1 MLAEGFSNLADR
13 QLAAVRSPATPP
25 VRPAQVEGAPPS
37 RPATA
42 STETRSTRIF
52 DSTDPDVIP
61 PVAIAQA
68 MPVWAPRAEGERR
81 RYSGTLEIVI
91 DENGTVS
98 SAVLTEP
105 VYPSYDQQLLQA
117 VKGWRYKPAQRA
129 GQPVKY
135 RRGLSIVL
143 APPPG

>member
-13 QLAAVRSPATPP
+13 QLAAARNPAPP
-25 VRPAQVEGAPPS
+25 VRAAQVEAAPASRPGAAPP
-37 RPATA
+37 
-42 STETRSTRIF
+42 ETRSTRIF
-52 DSTDPDVIP
+52 DSTDPDVAP

-68 MPVWAPRAEGERR
+68 MPVWAPRADGEKRK
-81 RYSGTLEIVI
+81 YSGTLEIVI
-91 DENGTVS
+91 DENGAVS

-105 VYPSYDQQLLQA
+105 VFPSYDQQLLQA
-117 VKGWRYKPAQRA
+117 ARGWRYKPAQRA
-129 GQPVKY
+129 GQAVKY